1 MLWGFG
7 LQCIIPFRG
16 ILNFIIF
23 LECQNL
29 KKKNYNL
36 HLAHGR
42 ENNVSNPSDFA
53 DLEKEDSAKIERDD
67 PVVEPLIDLQLHTI

>member
-1 MLWGFG
+1 MYNSVQRDLKFYHIFRML
-7 LQCIIPFRG
+7 
-16 ILNFIIF
+16 
-23 LECQNL
+23 ESE
-29 KKKNYNL
+29 KNYNL

-67 PVVEPLIDLQLHTI
+67 PVVEPLVDLQLHTI